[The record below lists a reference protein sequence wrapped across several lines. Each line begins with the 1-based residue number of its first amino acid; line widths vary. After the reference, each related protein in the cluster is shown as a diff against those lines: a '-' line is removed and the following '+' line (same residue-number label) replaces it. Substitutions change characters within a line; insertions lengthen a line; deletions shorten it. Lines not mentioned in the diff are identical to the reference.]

1 MHLVCILYGI
11 HGIKPVHGL
20 HRFHGLHSFPCL
32 HGLAL
37 GLVHLQ
43 KYTNKKMKQK
53 RKGMTLVA
61 WLVLTLVTSR
71 CMQGMVNTNTW
82 GCKQTCVSTC
92 MGWINLHAMQ
102 TYMVYINI
110 HIGDLAFMLFF
121 MVTMALVSWHTLCSG
136 STTGAGAWIPAA
148 KNKFNNAKHEA
159 LSAGAWK
166 PT

>member
-1 MHLVCILYGI
+1 M
-11 HGIKPVHGL
+11 
-20 HRFHGLHSFPCL
+20 
-32 HGLAL
+32 
-37 GLVHLQ
+37 
-43 KYTNKKMKQK
+43 
-53 RKGMTLVA
+53 VA

-121 MVTMALVSWHTLCSG
+121 MVTMALVSWHTLLWEHYRRWSLGPCNKKQH
-136 STTGAGAWIPAA
+136 ST
-148 KNKFNNAKHEA
+148 KLSMKH
-159 LSAGAWK
+159 
-166 PT
+166 